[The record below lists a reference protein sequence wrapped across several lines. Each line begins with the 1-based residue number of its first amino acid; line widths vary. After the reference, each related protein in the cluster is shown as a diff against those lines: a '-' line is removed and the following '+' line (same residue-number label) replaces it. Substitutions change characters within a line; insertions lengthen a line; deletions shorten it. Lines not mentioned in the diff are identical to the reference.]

1 MNVGALKVLIVIDN
15 LGGDGGAERL
25 LVSVIP
31 ELKALNISCEVAALF
46 PPYDLA
52 HELESLGIKIHR
64 LNLIHRWFLPE
75 SLYKLNRICRQ
86 TRFDIIW
93 GSLFFGNLHAGF
105 ASLLRRDLKSVFYVQ
120 TIGPKSLPPA
130 TTWQRIRMRIEQ
142 FAGRYLADQIV
153 AVSRANASE
162 YEQALGWSRL
172 RVAHPAIPMERNSDG
187 FDDSERIKWR
197 RFHAA
202 DESEFQIVVPARFVW
217 QKGHAVII
225 DALSLLAKEK
235 GWRPR
240 CLALGLGP
248 LKASLQE
255 MVREAGLQETFLFSE
270 PVSNSDLHKLMRSS
284 DVVVLPS
291 MHETFGMAAAEAMAL
306 GVPTIVSKIDGLW
319 ELVGESGGALMFE
332 PGNSRGLAE
341 ALLRLRTEPALP
353 GALGE
358 AGKKRISET
367 FSPKSIAKNWADIF
381 IDVEENYKRGA

>member
-1 MNVGALKVLIVIDN
+1 MNEEAMKILIVIDN

-31 ELKALNISCEVAALF
+31 ELKALNIFCEVAALF

-52 HELESLGIKIHR
+52 PELESLGIKIHR
-64 LNLIHRWFLPE
+64 LNLFHRWSLPE
-75 SLYKLNRICRQ
+75 SMYKLNRICRQ

-93 GSLFFGNLHAGF
+93 GSLFFGNLHAGI
-105 ASLLRRDLKSVFYVQ
+105 ASLLHRYLKSVFYVQ

-130 TTWQRIRMRIEQ
+130 TTWQRVRMRIEQ
-142 FAGRYLADQIV
+142 WAGRCLADQIV

-172 RVAHPAIPMERNSDG
+172 RVAHPAIPIERDSDG
-187 FDDSERIKWR
+187 LDDGERAKWR

-202 DESEFQIVVPARFVW
+202 DVAEFQIVVPARFVW

-225 DALSLLAKEK
+225 EALSLLAKEK

-240 CLALGLGP
+240 CLALGAGA

-255 MVREAGLQETFLFSE
+255 MVRDAGLQETFLFGE
-270 PVSNSDLHKLMRSS
+270 PISNSDLHKLMRAS

-291 MHETFGMAAAEAMAL
+291 MHETFGMAAAESMAL

-332 PGNSRGLAE
+332 PGDPRGLSE
-341 ALLRLRTEPALP
+341 ALLRLRAEPSLRALI
-353 GALGE
+353 GE
-358 AGKKRISET
+358 AGKRRVREA
-367 FSPKSIAKNWADIF
+367 FSPQTIAKNWANILF
-381 IDVEENYKRGA
+381 DVRREA

>member
-1 MNVGALKVLIVIDN
+1 MKVLIVIDN

-31 ELKALNISCEVAALF
+31 ELKVLNIYCEVAALF

-52 HELESLGIKIHR
+52 PELESLGIKIHR
-64 LNLIHRWFLPE
+64 LNLRHRWSLPE

-86 TRFDIIW
+86 TRFDLIW

-105 ASLLRRDLKSVFYVQ
+105 ASRLHRYLKSVFYVQ

-142 FAGRYLADQIV
+142 YAGRYLADQIV
-153 AVSRANASE
+153 AVSRANATE
-162 YEQALGWSRL
+162 YEQALGWSCL
-172 RVAHPAIPMERNSDG
+172 RVAHPAIPVERDSDG
-187 FDDSERIKWR
+187 LDDGERIKWR

-202 DESEFQIVVPARFVW
+202 DEPEFQIVVPARFVW

-225 DALSLLAKEK
+225 EALSLLAKEK

-240 CLALGLGP
+240 CLALGAGP

-255 MVREAGLQETFLFSE
+255 MVRDAGLQETFLFGE
-270 PVSNSDLHKLMRSS
+270 PISNSDLHKLMRAS

-291 MHETFGMAAAEAMAL
+291 MHETFGMAAAESMAL

-332 PGNSRGLAE
+332 PGNPRGLAE
-341 ALLRLRTEPALP
+341 ALLRFRTEHSLRA
-353 GALGE
+353 AIGE
-358 AGKKRISET
+358 AGKRRIREA
-367 FSPKSIAKNWADIF
+367 FSPKMVAKNWAHIF
-381 IDVEENYKRGA
+381 SDVRRGG